1 MSSPQVASAAK
12 PSLARDWL
20 DALRYWLRG
29 RNGVIALVV
38 LAVVIGGVL
47 NWSSLVAA
55 GIAPLLLTFLPCAVM
70 CALGLC
76 MNRMTGGSC
85 STSSSGSDGAGAPTP
100 NVAQRL
106 AASEPAEGAP
116 VSPIPEAGP
125 LPGYQAVDDLERA
138 PDRKPHVQKERE

>member
-1 MSSPQVASAAK
+1 MSSPQIASAAK

-29 RNGVIALVV
+29 RRGVAAALVV
-38 LAVVIGGVL
+38 SAVVIGGAL
-47 NWSSLVAA
+47 NWSWLVAA

-85 STSSSGSDGAGAPTP
+85 STSQSPADHASPPP
-100 NVAQRL
+100 NTVQRL
-106 AASEPAEGAP
+106 AASELVEGAP
-116 VSPIPEAGP
+116 VSPISEAGP
-125 LPGYQAVDDLERA
+125 LPEYQAVDGLKRA

>member
-1 MSSPQVASAAK
+1 MSSPQIVSAAK

-29 RNGVIALVV
+29 RRGVAALVV

-47 NWSSLVAA
+47 SWSWLVAA
-55 GIAPLLLTFLPCAVM
+55 GIASLLLTFLPCAVM

-76 MNRMTGGSC
+76 MSRMTGGSC
-85 STSSSGSDGAGAPTP
+85 SKSASGSTGAGTPTP
-100 NVAQRL
+100 NVMQRV

-116 VSPIPEAGP
+116 VSAISEAGP
-125 LPGYQAVDDLERA
+125 LQGYQAVDDLERA
-138 PDRKPHVQKERE
+138 PDGKPHVQKERE